1 MKINS
6 NEKNEMNEKEFKDLL
21 KQVEKEFGKGSII
34 KLDDSISEGVEVI
47 SSGSLLVDKALGVK
61 GFPKGRIVEIYGPES
76 SGKTTLA
83 LTTIAEANKENDK
96 MAAFIDAEHALDI
109 NHVKKMG
116 VNLDKIIISQPDSG
130 EQALEIVEYLLNTDK
145 FNIIVV
151 DSVAALTPKAE
162 IEGNISDI
170 TIGGQARMMSKA
182 LRRLSPLVNKKNV
195 VLIFINQV
203 REKVGV
209 IFGNPEIT
217 PGGRALKFY
226 SSIRMDVRIKE
237 RIKRKDEIVGQKIRV
252 KIVKNKLS
260 SPYKEAEILLEYENG
275 IDKII
280 ELIDLAFEKDIVK
293 KSGSWYFYGEQKL
306 GQGKLEAKKRLIKL
320 GLVDEINN
328 KLNNV

>member
-1 MKINS
+1 MKTNNDEI
-6 NEKNEMNEKEFKDLL
+6 KEMNEKEFENLL

-34 KLDDSISEGVEVI
+34 KLDDSVSEFVEVI
-47 SSGSLLVDKALGVK
+47 SSGSLLVDNALGIK
-61 GFPKGRIVEIYGPES
+61 GYPRGRIIEVYGPES

-83 LTTIAEANKENDK
+83 LSAIAEANKEEK
-96 MAAFIDAEHALDI
+96 LAAFIDAEHALDI
-109 NHVKKMG
+109 NHVKKLG
-116 VNLDKIIISQPDSG
+116 VNLEKIIISQPDSG

-195 VLIFINQV
+195 ILIFINQV

-209 IFGNPEIT
+209 IFGNPEVT

-237 RIKRKDEIVGQKIRV
+237 RIKRKDEIIGQRIKV

-280 ELIDLAFEKDIVK
+280 ELIDLAFEKDIIK
-293 KSGSWYFYGEQKL
+293 KSGSWYFYNDIKL
-306 GQGKLEAKKRLIKL
+306 GQGKVEAKKSVLKL
-320 GLVDEINN
+320 NLVEEISE